1 MLSRFVIKG
10 FKRFGRETAVDLDG
24 VTVLVGAN
32 NSGKSTVLQ
41 ALSLFQYCIETAR
54 TEASGGGIKLV
65 KRTVAPDDFGVLPVA
80 EPADLWPHGRVTA
93 GGKPS
98 PIALTGLYDNGAQVG
113 FTLKISFN
121 RFSIVPSTKGP
132 FEDAIRDKAI
142 RLIPLFSGFAPRE
155 EFLTPPARQDRVRLQ
170 RQGEMIRNLLWELRE
185 NAAPQ
190 WEKLVG
196 LMASVFPDSRIDVR
210 FNIDVDRFLT
220 ATYGDEALPRP
231 RDVTAAGSG
240 YHQMLQIFASVLQPG
255 AGTVLL
261 DEPDAHLHARL
272 QGRLLRILG
281 ELSVQ
286 DGHQFV
292 LATHSP
298 QILSASP
305 QGAVRVCMGSRIVRL
320 QTQPEQLA
328 LLDELGAMDRMEL
341 IPLLTNR
348 AVVFVENKSDRK
360 LLEHFARRLW
370 GDAKQRDVWRNLTFL
385 YARGSPMT
393 VDVLGYARQVRDLME
408 NTAPSGRPVR
418 VLVIGDRDY
427 RTDRSRNATLR
438 GHRERAKSLGPATDI
453 SFRMWAANEIENY
466 VLDRNAICACLD
478 GQARAA
484 EARRLWRGKRTAFEQ
499 ELDRL
504 IEAQRDPARQAI
516 AEQMQVESR
525 YRLALGTALGRADE
539 FLNDAWSVPESWCDA
554 KAVLSGLRRWL
565 QESELPLRLDE
576 AGIVNAMEA
585 VPDDVRRTL
594 NALARTASQPAN
606 RRRRRQPEAKR
617 TRRPGTR

>member
-1 MLSRFVIKG
+1 MLSKFVIKG
-10 FKRFGRETAVDLDG
+10 FKRFERETAVDLDG

-54 TEASGGGIKLV
+54 TEANGGGIKLV
-65 KRTVAPDDFGVLPVA
+65 KRSVAPDEFGVLPVA
-80 EPADLWPHGRVTA
+80 EPADLWPHGRVA
-93 GGKPS
+93 VGGKPS
-98 PIALTGLYDNGAQVG
+98 PITLTGLFDNGAQVG

-190 WEKLVG
+190 WEKLVA
-196 LMASVFPDSRIDVR
+196 LMASVFPDGRIDVR
-210 FNIDVDRFLT
+210 FNVDVDRFLT
-220 ATYGDEALPRP
+220 ATYGDDVLPRP
-231 RDVTAAGSG
+231 RDVAAAGSG

-272 QGRLLRILG
+272 QGRLLQILG
-281 ELSVQ
+281 ELSAQ

-341 IPLLTNR
+341 IPLLANR
-348 AVVFVENKSDRK
+348 AVAFVEDKSDRK

-370 GDAKQRDVWRNLTFL
+370 GEAKRRDVWRSLTFL
-385 YARGSPMT
+385 YTHGSPMT
-393 VDVLGYARQVRDLME
+393 KDVLGYARQVRDLME
-408 NTAPSGRPVR
+408 NTAPSGQPVR
-418 VLVIGDRDY
+418 MVVIGDRDY
-427 RTDRSRNATLR
+427 RTDKSRNATLR
-438 GHRERAKSLGPATDI
+438 EHRRKAGNLGEGLEI
-453 SFRMWAANEIENY
+453 SFRMWSANEIENY
-466 VLDRNAICACLD
+466 VLDRDAIRACLD
-478 GQARAA
+478 SQAQSGDGRRKWRQRRAA
-484 EARRLWRGKRTAFEQ
+484 FQQ

-504 IEAQRDPARQAI
+504 VEEQREKVGRSI
-516 AEQMQVESR
+516 AEQMQFENR
-525 YRLALGTALGRADE
+525 NLTLRTALDRADE
-539 FLNDAWSVPESWCDA
+539 FLDDAWTAPQNWCDA
-554 KAVLSGLRRWL
+554 KTVLSSLRRWL
-565 QESELPLRLDE
+565 QESELSLRLDE
-576 AGIVNAMEA
+576 ARIVDAMEA
-585 VPDDVRRTL
+585 VPDDVRLTL
-594 NALARTASQPAN
+594 NALARLAAQPAAD
-606 RRRRRQPEAKR
+606 RRRAKARRKR
-617 TRRPGTR
+617 TRRPSRD